1 MYNKILKRTV
11 FLRSDDK
18 VVGVGMV
25 QRIRLDSSSGEGDTK
40 IEQIQPRRIGQKFWG
55 FGSNIIIECPLS

>member
-40 IEQIQPRRIGQKFWG
+40 IEQIQRRRIG
-55 FGSNIIIECPLS
+55 

>member
-1 MYNKILKRTV
+1 MYNKILKHTV
-11 FLRSDDK
+11 FVRSDDK

-40 IEQIQPRRIGQKFWG
+40 IEQIQPRRIG
-55 FGSNIIIECPLS
+55 